1 MKNKDWERAG
11 GGGRW
16 LNREGGLIWKGG
28 LIENL
33 RYSNFGVVIVA

>member
-11 GGGRW
+11 GGGW

-33 RYSNFGVVIVA
+33 RYSNFVVVIVA